1 MTDKALA
8 DILARTYAHRVTAF
22 RPLAEGEERLCEAAP
37 CALSRSEHTSAPTPP
52 SLFAAW
58 PEALYR
64 LTLYTRPELAFRLG
78 DRVEVTDEGG
88 SVWMGRTSDSFRYDS
103 HCVTVVEISHV
114 GAPGGTQQSGSDG
127 ERTSSGMSELLPQ
140 GGNEGY
146 EACEDEDDRFVEA
159 CQMLDYIE
167 DLADILTF
175 AELEVRVKTVDMLQK
190 DGMIDR
196 LEERLKRTAK
206 EVDARD
212 ETEIG

>member
-52 SLFAAW
+52 SLSAAW

-103 HCVTVVEISHV
+103 HCVTVVKTE
-114 GAPGGTQQSGSDG
+114 G
-127 ERTSSGMSELLPQ
+127 ET
-140 GGNEGY
+140 
-146 EACEDEDDRFVEA
+146 
-159 CQMLDYIE
+159 
-167 DLADILTF
+167 LTF
-175 AELEVRVKTVDMLQK
+175 TVELCVPLAQPEKPAMEPPGRMATLNLD
-190 DGMIDR
+190 I
-196 LEERLKRTAK
+196 
-206 EVDARD
+206 
-212 ETEIG
+212 